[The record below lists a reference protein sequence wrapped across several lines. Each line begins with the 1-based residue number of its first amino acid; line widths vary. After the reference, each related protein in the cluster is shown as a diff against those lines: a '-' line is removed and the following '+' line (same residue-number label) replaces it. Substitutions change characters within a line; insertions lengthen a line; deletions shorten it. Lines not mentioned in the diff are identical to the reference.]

1 MQISGTVTRKSNG
14 TIEIQPSDA
23 GTFNKLPAMGDEVS
37 LTVEVTRSA
46 AEIEQAN
53 AAPGASAAAASPSRP
68 DVVES
73 APASGVLAPEPR
85 KRRAKR

>member
-37 LTVEVTRSA
+37 VTFDVTRSA
-46 AEIEQAN
+46 AEIERAN
-53 AAPGASAAAASPSRP
+53 AAARRERAAVAEPT

-73 APASGVLAPEPR
+73 APAVAGAPVVE
-85 KRRAKR
+85 RRAKR